1 MAEITREKA
10 IDMAVKYLSYKA
22 RTSSEM
28 TDYLKKKN
36 IADTIIAEVMEKLKD
51 YRYIDD
57 RVYLKNYVENN
68 RHLNYYGSR
77 RLVQDLRKRGISD
90 TLLLSL
96 EDLFP
101 KDEEYRCCQTVAKK
115 NLRAL
120 KDQAPAQKKKKLYDR
135 LARMGYPTDMVL
147 EMIRTLVLEEESLE
161 ATADLELTADELA
174 IKDQQLSEKLDRD
187 YQKYDRT
194 HRKKGATGKE
204 LTFKIKK
211 SLIGRGYPYQ
221 LISEKIAAQQ
231 EELEED

>member
-36 IADTIIAEVMEKLKD
+36 IADTIIAEVIEKLKD

-120 KDQAPAQKKKKLYDR
+120 
-135 LARMGYPTDMVL
+135 
-147 EMIRTLVLEEESLE
+147 
-161 ATADLELTADELA
+161 
-174 IKDQQLSEKLDRD
+174 
-187 YQKYDRT
+187 
-194 HRKKGATGKE
+194 
-204 LTFKIKK
+204 
-211 SLIGRGYPYQ
+211 
-221 LISEKIAAQQ
+221 
-231 EELEED
+231 